1 MFGDSGSWIESL
13 FLLSQTLQEFL
24 MSLSKVLGGLSL
36 LALAILMMIATSDQA
51 ESNLQESKK
60 TMLRHVVMFKF
71 KEASSAVEVQK
82 VVDGFR
88 ELKSKIPQIASF
100 EFGTNNSPEGL
111 NDGFTH
117 CFLVTFKSEKDRDVY
132 LPHPAH
138 KAFVELLKPH
148 LEKAMVID
156 YWAGE

>member
-1 MFGDSGSWIESL
+1 
-13 FLLSQTLQEFL
+13 

-36 LALAILMMIATSDQA
+36 LALAMLMMIATSDQA

-60 TMLRHVVMFKF
+60 TMLRHVVIFKF
-71 KEASSAVEVQK
+71 KDASSAQEIQK

>member
-1 MFGDSGSWIESL
+1 M
-13 FLLSQTLQEFL
+13 TKT
-24 MSLSKVLGGLSL
+24 KVFGGLL
-36 LALAILMMIATSDQA
+36 LACLALVLMIASSDRA
-51 ESNLQESKK
+51 ESNNQGDKK
-60 TMLRHVVMFKF
+60 TMLRHVVNFKF
-71 KEASSAVEVQK
+71 KETSSAADVQK

-88 ELKSKIPQIASF
+88 GLKAKIPEIASF

-117 CFLVTFKSEKDRDVY
+117 CFLVTFKSEKDRDAY

-138 KAFVELLKPH
+138 KAFVDVLKPH
-148 LEKAMVID
+148 LDKVMVID

>member
-1 MFGDSGSWIESL
+1 M
-13 FLLSQTLQEFL
+13 TKT
-24 MSLSKVLGGLSL
+24 KVFGGLL
-36 LALAILMMIATSDQA
+36 LACLALVLMVASSDRA
-51 ESNLQESKK
+51 ESNNQGDKK
-60 TMLRHVVMFKF
+60 TMLRHVVNFKF
-71 KEASSAVEVQK
+71 KETSSAADVQK

-88 ELKSKIPQIASF
+88 GLKAKIPEIASF

-117 CFLVTFKSEKDRDVY
+117 CFLVTFKSEKDRDAY

-138 KAFVELLKPH
+138 KAFVEVLKPH
-148 LEKAMVID
+148 LDKVMVID

>member
-1 MFGDSGSWIESL
+1 
-13 FLLSQTLQEFL
+13 

-36 LALAILMMIATSDQA
+36 LALAMLMMIATSDQA
-51 ESNLQESKK
+51 ESNPQESKK
-60 TMLRHVVMFKF
+60 TMLRHVVIFKF
-71 KEASSAVEVQK
+71 KDASSAQEIQK

-117 CFLVTFKSEKDRDVY
+117 CFLVTFKSEKDRDAY

-148 LEKAMVID
+148 LDKAMVID

>member
-1 MFGDSGSWIESL
+1 
-13 FLLSQTLQEFL
+13 

-60 TMLRHVVMFKF
+60 TMLRHVVIFKF
-71 KEASSAVEVQK
+71 KDASSAQEVQK

-117 CFLVTFKSEKDRDVY
+117 CFLVTFKSEKDRDAY

-138 KAFVELLKPH
+138 KAFVELLKPNSH
-148 LEKAMVID
+148 R
-156 YWAGE
+156 

>member
-1 MFGDSGSWIESL
+1 M
-13 FLLSQTLQEFL
+13 TKT
-24 MSLSKVLGGLSL
+24 KVFGGLL
-36 LALAILMMIATSDQA
+36 LACLALVLMIASSDEA
-51 ESNLQESKK
+51 ESNNQGDKK
-60 TMLRHVVMFKF
+60 TMLRHVVNFKF
-71 KEASSAVEVQK
+71 KETSSAADVQK

-88 ELKSKIPQIASF
+88 GLKAKIPEIASF

-117 CFLVTFKSEKDRDVY
+117 CFLVTFKSEKDRDAY

-138 KAFVELLKPH
+138 KAFVDVLKPH
-148 LEKAMVID
+148 LDKVMVID